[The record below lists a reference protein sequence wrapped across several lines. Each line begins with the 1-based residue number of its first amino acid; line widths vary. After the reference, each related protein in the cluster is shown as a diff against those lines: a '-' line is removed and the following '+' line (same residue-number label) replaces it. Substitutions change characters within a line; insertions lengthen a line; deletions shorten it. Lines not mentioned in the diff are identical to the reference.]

1 MPVFG
6 RIGRH
11 SNRSQN
17 ALATAPE
24 PSPPPASAS
33 PSGPGTAS
41 GAGQGV
47 GPGPGPG
54 PGQLPGGSVP
64 SSSSS
69 TTAGPGV
76 GPVAGGHNLNLSVP
90 ASAAPSSAPPSA
102 TSSSLSAASG
112 ASPQQQQQQQQQQA
126 AAGAINTNNNLNHR
140 NIISTSTVTTPSSG
154 SNTANLRHSASPTAV
169 FSQSEA
175 LDRAIQQQQQQQ
187 QQALS
192 HDYNNP
198 ATASP
203 HRGSSQLHNPAPVP
217 GQAPPGAFD
226 PRFRNQDFSDSV
238 SRSQS
243 QRYST
248 TAPLQVHPHY
258 GVASNSVDDLQST
271 LHPAGPGGLSQDQ
284 GHAPPAP
291 APAAQPEKRS
301 TRRLIKNILT
311 GSGRDHHH
319 HHQQQSSLSQPPQSA
334 QAQPYDNTGGL
345 ARRPSKRVSNP
356 PSIRTGPSQLSQ
368 VSLDQPSDW
377 APPVVQTQPSPLQ
390 GYGEAENQYFGHSS
404 NRDTFAQTPQDAN
417 TRNSVRYVSSDLE
430 SSPYEDS
437 AYQQQQHQQQ
447 HHSAQ
452 QQPLQQQGLPLLQ
465 TSPDQQDQYGQA
477 AFDSSPQQQHY
488 QRTSQA
494 HEQYPGGPPPI
505 FTDSGHLSTNSRQ
518 QNPETSSQLS
528 HESPIADLDARSGT
542 YSNQHSPAVHYASHQ
557 ATDSPVTLLP
567 PNHQQ
572 REMAPGASRRQQDS
586 EKSLRGQSEAQAGA
600 PPNYRQS
607 QPPMPTG
614 SSTTGQGAGLRAIPG
629 PERQPT
635 FDSQS
640 GDQGRNS
647 PQPTNVDRDAA
658 DPDKFK
664 ELLVKYK
671 NVKRLYFDGKSQIE
685 NLGSQIEQLQN
696 AVANQRI
703 TQSRTALDDSEYL
716 TRFNRLNGAINN
728 LSFNIRKDWK
738 SVPQW
743 LDRYV
748 SSDALKTGRQE
759 MTAVGRAVITRW
771 IVEEIFNKCFH
782 PGLSPGLSQQLKEI
796 ELSIRRNSYTM
807 NAREEFD
814 ALTAKIVSWRMA
826 TLEGLQ
832 RTLNSLESEENRA
845 HWTNLNTAKLTTQ
858 LYQYLAEPPPPGVDG
873 SASMIVELA
882 VGIAANMPL
891 ESRDVAI
898 TYPLPGD
905 AVNVDLMDVEK
916 TGLPPVETASDDAE
930 DDEADTKEKTGGKGR
945 TEKSRSGMF
954 SALLGG
960 GGGGSSSTSSF
971 PPRKSSLA
979 SSTDAPVS
987 SALPPKDSN
996 KVRFAAFLAVE
1007 VRGRQVLTKAP
1018 VWTLG

>member
-24 PSPPPASAS
+24 PSPLPASAS
-33 PSGPGTAS
+33 GPGTGS

-47 GPGPGPG
+47 GPGPG

-69 TTAGPGV
+69 TAGPGV
-76 GPVAGGHNLNLSVP
+76 GPVAGSHNLNLSVP

-112 ASPQQQQQQQQQQA
+112 ASPQQQQQQQQA
-126 AAGAINTNNNLNHR
+126 AAGAINTNNNHNHR

-175 LDRAIQQQQQQQ
+175 LDRAIQQQQ

-243 QRYST
+243 QRYSA

-258 GVASNSVDDLQST
+258 GAASNSVDDLQST
-271 LHPAGPGGLSQDQ
+271 IHPAAPGGLSQDQ

-345 ARRPSKRVSNP
+345 ARRPSKR
-356 PSIRTGPSQLSQ
+356 
-368 VSLDQPSDW
+368 
-377 APPVVQTQPSPLQ
+377 
-390 GYGEAENQYFGHSS
+390 
-404 NRDTFAQTPQDAN
+404 TPQDVN

-437 AYQQQQHQQQ
+437 AYQQQHHQQ

-488 QRTSQA
+488 QRISQA

-505 FTDSGHLSTNSRQ
+505 FTDSGHLSANSRQ

-586 EKSLRGQSEAQAGA
+586 EKSLRGQIEAQAGA

-614 SSTTGQGAGLRAIPG
+614 SSTTGQAAGLRAIPG

-647 PQPTNVDRDAA
+647 PQPTNIDRDAA

-716 TRFNRLNGAINN
+716 T
-728 LSFNIRKDWK
+728 
-738 SVPQW
+738 
-743 LDRYV
+743 
-748 SSDALKTGRQE
+748 
-759 MTAVGRAVITRW
+759 
-771 IVEEIFNKCFH
+771 IFNKCFH

-832 RTLNSLESEENRA
+832 RTLNSPESEENRA

-930 DDEADTKEKTGGKGR
+930 DDETDTKEKTGGKGR
-945 TEKSRSGMF
+945 TEKSR
-954 SALLGG
+954 
-960 GGGGSSSTSSF
+960 
-971 PPRKSSLA
+971 
-979 SSTDAPVS
+979 

-1007 VRGRQVLTKAP
+1007 VRGRQVLTRAP